1 MHPTTATQQAG
12 FRAAIRRF
20 IGSAA
25 GGGILLMGSA
35 AVALVIANSPM
46 ASVYFSALEAK
57 VAGLSVLH
65 WINDA
70 LMAAFFLLVGLEI
83 KREMLVG
90 QLSQWS
96 QRALPGLAA
105 LGGVALPA
113 LVYLAFNS
121 GASGAPHGWAI
132 PAATDIAFALGVL
145 ALLGPAVPLSLKV
158 FLTALAI
165 IDDLV
170 AVLIIGI
177 FYTAELNLMAL
188 AGAAAIAALLWVMN
202 VRKVMHLGLY
212 LVLGAVLWFCFL
224 KSGVHATLAGVLLAF
239 AIPLRVRPD
248 VENAQGG
255 TEDSPLMH
263 LEHRLQPWV
272 AFLIVPIFGFAN
284 AGVSVRDVPASMLLD
299 PVPMGV
305 ALGLFL
311 GKQVGIFGMAF
322 LAIKLRLASMPVGA
336 SWGQLYGTSVLCGI
350 GFTMSLFI
358 GLLAFAGEPILQDE
372 TKLGVLLGSAA
383 SAICGAVIL
392 KILAR
397 QSNPAS

>member
-1 MHPTTATQQAG
+1 MNPITPAQQTG
-12 FRAAIRRF
+12 FRYAIKRF
-20 IGSAA
+20 IGSSAA
-25 GGGILLMGSA
+25 GGILLMSSA
-35 AVALVIANSPM
+35 AVALLLANSW
-46 ASVYFSALEAK
+46 AAGAYFGALEAK
-57 VAGLSVLH
+57 VAGLSVRH

-96 QRALPGLAA
+96 QRALPGFAA
-105 LGGVALPA
+105 LGGVVLPA
-113 LVYLAFNS
+113 LVYLAFNA
-121 GASGAPHGWAI
+121 GPSGAPHGWAI

-145 ALLGPAVPLSLKV
+145 ALLGSTVPLSLKV

-177 FYTAELNLMAL
+177 FYTTEVNAMAL
-188 AGAAAIAALLWVMN
+188 AAAAVVMAILWAMN
-202 VRKVMHLGLY
+202 LRKVMHLGLY
-212 LVLGAVLWFCFL
+212 LLLGVVLWFCFL

-239 AIPLRVRPD
+239 AIPLRI
-248 VENAQGG
+248 G
-255 TEDSPLMH
+255 TTSMDDSPLMH

-284 AGVSVRDVPASMLLD
+284 AGVSILDVPGSMLLD
-299 PVPMGV
+299 PVPLGV
-305 ALGLFL
+305 GLGLFL
-311 GKQVGIFGMAF
+311 GKQVGIFGMAV
-322 LAIKLRLASMPVGA
+322 LAIKLRLASMPEGA

-358 GLLAFAGEPILQDE
+358 GLLWPLLVSRSCRMKPSSVCCSARPLQP
-372 TKLGVLLGSAA
+372 S
-383 SAICGAVIL
+383 SGA
-392 KILAR
+392 
-397 QSNPAS
+397 